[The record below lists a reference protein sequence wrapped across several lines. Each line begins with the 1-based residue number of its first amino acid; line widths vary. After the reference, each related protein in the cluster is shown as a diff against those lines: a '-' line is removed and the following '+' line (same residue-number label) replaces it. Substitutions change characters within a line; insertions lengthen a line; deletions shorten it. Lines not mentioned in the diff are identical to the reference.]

1 MERSELESLTVAEL
15 KALAE
20 EQGVELSSGM
30 KKAEIVDA
38 ILASGEAE
46 TEPVETEEAP
56 EAETESDQKPEAQE
70 KQEEYDD
77 SEKIKLTYL
86 GPTLPDGLLTTGKM
100 LWGTMQSIMDYVEPE
115 VRRYPKVKVMLV
127 RQEDATKAR
136 NDIRSGKGIYYKY
149 YVDLVDEVKKGRVKK

>member
-1 MERSELESLTVAEL
+1 MERSELESLTVAEI

-20 EQGVELSSGM
+20 EQGVTLHSGM

-38 ILASGEAE
+38 ILAAE
-46 TEPVETEEAP
+46 EP
-56 EAETESDQKPEAQE
+56 EAETMEAEDETAAEPEEQEEQEGQE
-70 KQEEYDD
+70 KSEAYDD
-77 SEKIKLTYL
+77 GEKIKLTYL

-115 VRRYPKVKVMLV
+115 VRRYPKVKVLLV